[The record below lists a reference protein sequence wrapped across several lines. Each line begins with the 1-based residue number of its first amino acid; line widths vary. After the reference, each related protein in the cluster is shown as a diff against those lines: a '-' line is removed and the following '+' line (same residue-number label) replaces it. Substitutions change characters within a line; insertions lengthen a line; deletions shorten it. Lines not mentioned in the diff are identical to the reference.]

1 MPFFVVG
8 QKGEKMF
15 ITVEEQETVVQ
26 FNRAEKYA
34 TIYTSDK
41 TMMTKLDKLV
51 ENSEYYELK
60 REEHAEDGTIVAKEY
75 RLNEKSLVSFRST
88 KSNRTMTDEQKA
100 KAAERMRNLRK

>member
-1 MPFFVVG
+1 
-8 QKGEKMF
+8 MF

-51 ENSEYYELK
+51 ENSPYYELK

-88 KSNRTMTDEQKA
+88 KSNRTMSDEQKA